1 MPTLNVDIRLMTRQD
16 QQQPWWERPAR
27 SPGEAEYVR
36 EREQFR
42 AELARARRAD
52 RAERDR
58 RRIRA
63 QFDSQSRPAA

>member
-1 MPTLNVDIRLMTRQD
+1 MTRQD

-27 SPGEAEYVR
+27 TPGEPRYVR

-52 RAERDR
+52 RSLREQSRT
-58 RRIRA
+58 RA
-63 QFDSQSRPAA
+63 QFVSRSRSAA